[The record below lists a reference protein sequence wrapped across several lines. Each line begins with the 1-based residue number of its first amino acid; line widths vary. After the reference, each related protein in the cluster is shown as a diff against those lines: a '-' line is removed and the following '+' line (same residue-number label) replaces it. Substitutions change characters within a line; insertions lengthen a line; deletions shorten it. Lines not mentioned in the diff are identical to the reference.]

1 MQKTEIHIVR
11 KLFGCRNAM
20 PASFLLF
27 FCSRGLYGDTAI
39 TRILFFVFSQRN
51 KRNDVSFMHIAICDA
66 LHYAGVRMRL

>member
-27 FCSRGLYGDTAI
+27 F
-39 TRILFFVFSQRN
+39 LFSGIIWRHGYYPHSVFVFSQRN